1 MLFPF
6 YILLIASRFV
16 DRDMLM
22 RFRGGGVGHKS
33 TRSTTDQFLM
43 DRDTLDK
50 EYAAGQQE
58 KDESLEECEV
68 DGPSDD
74 DSKPNEPDGDVE
86 STDSDSYGSDEEYDY
101 GYARRVSDDESEEE
115 LIYCRWGTSGAGTI
129 VEFLCTSAPYIYDVS
144 DLRLISK
151 RYSIPCVRGK
161 SGTKD

>member
-6 YILLIASRFV
+6 YILLIVSRFV
-16 DRDMLM
+16 DWDMLM
-22 RFRGGGVGHKS
+22 RFCGGGVGHKS
-33 TRSTTDQFLM
+33 TWSATDQFLT

-115 LIYCRWGTSGAGTI
+115 NNGEVDIDEDGEGGWEDIDGLGFG
-129 VEFLCTSAPYIYDVS
+129 
-144 DLRLISK
+144 DL
-151 RYSIPCVRGK
+151 
-161 SGTKD
+161 